1 MPRAK
6 HSISSQRGDPG
17 VEDYRNGNQPIALLT
32 PPEVAD
38 LLRVKLPRVYEAV
51 KDRRLRAIK
60 VGRLLRF
67 RSQDVNA
74 FLESHTLSS

>member
-1 MPRAK
+1 MEDHRNA
-6 HSISSQRGDPG
+6 SQPA
-17 VEDYRNGNQPIALLT
+17 ALLT

-67 RSQDVNA
+67 RSQDVNV
-74 FLESHTLSS
+74 FLESQHTG

>member
-1 MPRAK
+1 M
-6 HSISSQRGDPG
+6 
-17 VEDYRNGNQPIALLT
+17 EDYRNGNQPIALLT

>member
-1 MPRAK
+1 MDDRWF
-6 HSISSQRGDPG
+6 
-17 VEDYRNGNQPIALLT
+17 GNQPAALLT

-51 KDRRLRAIK
+51 KNRRLRAIK

-67 RSQDVNA
+67 RPQDVNA

>member
-1 MPRAK
+1 MDDCWGGSRPA
-6 HSISSQRGDPG
+6 
-17 VEDYRNGNQPIALLT
+17 ALLT

-38 LLRVKLPRVYEAV
+38 LLRVKIPRVYEAV

-67 RSQDVNA
+67 RPQDVNA

>member
-1 MPRAK
+1 MDDGSVR
-6 HSISSQRGDPG
+6 SQP
-17 VEDYRNGNQPIALLT
+17 AMLLT

-60 VGRLLRF
+60 IGRLLRF
-67 RSQDVNA
+67 RPQDVNA